1 MVTANSKTTDE
12 GRNVM
17 SRIACHTPR
26 RTTALAALLT
36 LVAVAGAAACSSASS
51 SSAQSS
57 AASGTTSPGTGSSAT
72 ASSGTAGQPLK
83 QLRIALDWTPNVDFL
98 GIYAAIS
105 NGYFTK
111 EGIQPVIIPYSGTPG
126 ETLLSTGKA
135 DLAFTYP
142 PNIPAYRASGLKY
155 RAVAGLAAVNTIDI
169 AVLKSSPYTSPA
181 QLSGQL
187 YGGFGVPSDPP
198 ILKAVMAKA
207 GATNPV
213 YKEVVLSTS
222 AYQALASKRVAYS
235 VMFGGVDDVTA
246 ELQGAQLRLFPIRN
260 YLGAAASF
268 PDDSLAATD
277 AEIADNASVLRAGLA
292 ALSQGYIWSA
302 AHPAQAEQ
310 ILINDNAS
318 ALAHSK
324 NIIVATGN
332 ATAPTFLDSAGQW
345 GSLSDASF
353 TGVTQLMAQGGL
365 FKGKTPPPASDDY
378 TNSLLP
384 QG

>member
-1 MVTANSKTTDE
+1 MSCTA
-12 GRNVM
+12 RRV
-17 SRIACHTPR
+17 SRRAA
-26 RTTALAALLT
+26 ALAAVLG
-36 LVAVAGAAACSSASS
+36 LVGVAGAACSSASS
-51 SSAQSS
+51 
-57 AASGTTSPGTGSSAT
+57 T
-72 ASSGTAGQPLK
+72 ASSSGSSVAASSGKPLK

-105 NGYFTK
+105 NGYFAK
-111 EGIQPVIIPYSGTPG
+111 EGIDPVIIPYSGTPG

-155 RAVAGLAAVNTIDI
+155 RAVAGLTAENTIDI
-169 AVLKSSPYTSPA
+169 AVLKSSSYTSPA

-187 YGGFGVPSDPP
+187 YGGFGVPSDPA

-207 GATNPV
+207 GAKKPA

-235 VMFGGVDDVTA
+235 VMFGGIDDVTA
-246 ELQGAQLRLFPIRN
+246 ELQGAQLRLFPIKH
-260 YLGAAASF
+260 YLGSAASF
-268 PDDSLAATD
+268 PDDSLVATD

-292 ALSQGYIWSA
+292 ALSHGYIWSA
-302 AHPAQAEQ
+302 KHPAQAEQ
-310 ILINDNAS
+310 ILIKDNGS
-318 ALAHSK
+318 ALHHVQ
-324 NIIVATGN
+324 NVVVATGN
-332 ATAPTFLDSAGQW
+332 ATAKTFLNGAGQW
-345 GSLSDASF
+345 GTLSDESF
-353 TGVTQLMAQGGL
+353 AGVTQLMASAGQ
-365 FKGKTPPPASDDY
+365 FKGKTPPAPSDDY

>member
-1 MVTANSKTTDE
+1 MPRSA
-12 GRNVM
+12 R
-17 SRIACHTPR
+17 RPPR
-26 RTTALAALLT
+26 RTTALAAVLA
-36 LVAVAGAAACSSASS
+36 LVGAVGAAACSSAG
-51 SSAQSS
+51 S
-57 AASGTTSPGTGSSAT
+57 AAAPSGTSASG
-72 ASSGTAGQPLK
+72 ASAPPLK
-83 QLRIALDWTPNVDFL
+83 QLRIALDWTPNVNFL
-98 GIYAAIS
+98 GLYAAVS
-105 NGYFTK
+105 NGYFAK
-111 EGIQPVIIPYSGTPG
+111 QGIDPVIIPYSGTPG

-155 RAVAGLAAVNTIDI
+155 RAVAGLAAVNTVDI

-198 ILKAVMAKA
+198 ILKAVMARA
-207 GATNPV
+207 GAANPV

-246 ELQGAQLRLFPIRN
+246 ELQGAQLRLFPIKN

-277 AEIADNASVLRAGLA
+277 AEISGSAPLLRAGLA

-302 AHPAQAEQ
+302 RHPAQAEQ
-310 ILINDNAS
+310 ILIKDNKAALEHSAS
-318 ALAHSK
+318 
-324 NIIVATGN
+324 IITATGN
-332 ATAPTFLDSAGQW
+332 ATAPTFLDGAGQW
-345 GSLSDASF
+345 GTLSDASF
-353 TGVTQLMAQGGL
+353 AGVTQLMASAGQ
-365 FKGKTPPPASDDY
+365 FKGKTPPPAGDDY
-378 TNSLLP
+378 TDSLLP

>member
-1 MVTANSKTTDE
+1 M
-12 GRNVM
+12 
-17 SRIACHTPR
+17 PR
-26 RTTALAALLT
+26 RTTALAAVLT

-51 SSAQSS
+51 TAQSAGSS
-57 AASGTTSPGTGSSAT
+57 AASSGT
-72 ASSGTAGQPLK
+72 ASSGTSAKPLK

-105 NGYFTK
+105 NGYFAK
-111 EGIQPVIIPYSGTPG
+111 EGIDPVIIPYSGTPG

-155 RAVAGLAAVNTIDI
+155 RAVAGLAAQNTIDI
-169 AVLKSSPYTSPA
+169 AVLKSSSYTSPA

-187 YGGFGVPSDPP
+187 YGGFGVPSDPA
-198 ILKAVMAKA
+198 ILKAVMTKA
-207 GATNPV
+207 GAKNPV

-246 ELQGAQLRLFPIRN
+246 ELQGAQLRLFPIKD

-268 PDDSLAATD
+268 PDDSLVATD
-277 AEIADNASVLRAGLA
+277 AEIAGNATVLRAGLA
-292 ALSQGYIWSA
+292 ALSEGYAWSA
-302 AHPAQAEQ
+302 KHPAQAEQ
-310 ILINDNAS
+310 ILIKDNAS
-318 ALAHSK
+318 ALAHSQ

-332 ATAPTFLDSAGQW
+332 ATAPTFLNSSGQW
-345 GSLSDASF
+345 GTLSDASF
-353 TGVTQLMAQGGL
+353 AGVTQLLAAAGQ
-365 FKGKTPPPASDDY
+365 FKGKTPPAASDDY

>member
-1 MVTANSKTTDE
+1 
-12 GRNVM
+12 M
-17 SRIACHTPR
+17 SRSARRRPR
-26 RTTALAALLT
+26 RTTALAAVLT
-36 LVAVAGAAACSSASS
+36 IVAVAGAAACSSASS
-51 SSAQSS
+51 STQSAGSAGSAGSASS
-57 AASGTTSPGTGSSAT
+57 GT
-72 ASSGTAGQPLK
+72 ASSGTSGKPLK

-111 EGIQPVIIPYSGTPG
+111 EGIDPVIIPYSGTPG

-135 DLAFTYP
+135 DLALTYP
-142 PNIPAYRASGLKY
+142 PNIPAYRAGGLKY
-155 RAVAGLAAVNTIDI
+155 RAVAGLAAQNTIDI
-169 AVLKSSPYTSPA
+169 AVLKSSSYTSPA

-187 YGGFGVPSDPP
+187 YGGFGVPSDPA

-207 GATNPV
+207 GASNPV

-246 ELQGAQLRLFPIRN
+246 ELQGAQLRLFPIKD

-268 PDDSLAATD
+268 PDDSLVATD
-277 AEIADNASVLRAGLA
+277 AEIAGNAAALRAGLA
-292 ALSQGYIWSA
+292 ALSAGYTWSA
-302 AHPAQAEQ
+302 KHPAQAEQ
-310 ILINDNAS
+310 ILIKANAS
-318 ALAHSK
+318 ALAHSQ

-332 ATAPTFLDSAGQW
+332 ATAPTFLNSAGQW
-345 GSLSDASF
+345 GTLSDASF
-353 TGVTQLMAQGGL
+353 AGVTQLLNSAGL
-365 FKGKTPPPASDDY
+365 FKGKTPPAASDDY
-378 TNSLLP
+378 TNTLLP

>member
-1 MVTANSKTTDE
+1 MVTGHTDETTDE
-12 GRNVM
+12 SRTVM
-17 SRIACHTPR
+17 SRTPR
-26 RTTALAALLT
+26 RPKTALVALLA
-36 LVAVAGAAACSSASS
+36 LAGLAGATACSSASS
-51 SSAQSS
+51 TTSAAGTPAGATSSTPRGT
-57 AASGTTSPGTGSSAT
+57 ASGTA
-72 ASSGTAGQPLK
+72 ALQP
-83 QLRIALDWTPNVDFL
+83 LRIALDWTPNVDFL

-105 NGYFTK
+105 NGYFAR
-111 EGIQPVIIPYSGTPG
+111 EGINPVIIPYGGTPG
-126 ETLLSTGKA
+126 ETLLSAGKA

-142 PNIPAYRASGLKY
+142 PNIPAYRATGLKY
-155 RAVAGLAAVNTIDI
+155 RAVAGLAQVNTIEI

-198 ILKAVMAKA
+198 ILKAVMTKA
-207 GATNPV
+207 GAKNPV

-260 YLGAAASF
+260 YLGEAASF

-277 AEIADNASVLRAGLA
+277 AEIANNSSVLRRGLA
-292 ALSQGYIWSA
+292 ALAEGYIWSA
-302 AHPAQAEQ
+302 KHPAQAEQ
-310 ILINDNAS
+310 ILINNNKA
-318 ALAHSK
+318 ALDHSQ

-332 ATAPTFLDSAGQW
+332 ATAPTLLSAAGQW

-353 TGVTQLMAQGGL
+353 AGVTQLMAAGGL

>member
-1 MVTANSKTTDE
+1 MVS
-12 GRNVM
+12 
-17 SRIACHTPR
+17 
-26 RTTALAALLT
+26 ALA
-36 LVAVAGAAACSSASS
+36 GCSSGDSPT
-51 SSAQSS
+51 SAGS
-57 AASGTTSPGTGSSAT
+57 AGGHTLST
-72 ASSGTAGQPLK
+72 
-83 QLRIALDWTPNVDFL
+83 LRIALDWTPNVNFL
-98 GIYAAIS
+98 GIYVAIN
-105 NGYFTK
+105 NGFFAK
-111 EGIQPVIIPYSGTPG
+111 EGIDPDIIPYSGTPG

-142 PNIPAYRASGLKY
+142 PNIPAYRAGGLKY
-155 RAVAGLAAVNTIDI
+155 RAVAALTQVNTIDI

-198 ILKAVMAKA
+198 IIKAVMKAA
-207 GATNPV
+207 GAKNPV
-213 YKEVVLSTS
+213 YREVVLSTS

-235 VMFGGVDDVTA
+235 VMFGGIDDVTA
-246 ELQGAQLRLFPIRN
+246 ELQGAQLRLFPIRD

-277 AEIADNASVLRAGLA
+277 AEIADNSSVLRRGLA
-292 ALSQGYIWSA
+292 ALAEGYIWSA
-302 AHPAQAEQ
+302 RHPAQAER
-310 ILINDNAS
+310 ILIKDNQV
-318 ALAHSK
+318 ALEHSQ

-332 ATAPTFLDSAGQW
+332 ATAPTFINSAGQW

-353 TGVTQLMAQGGL
+353 AGVTNLMAQGGL
-365 FKGKTPPPASDDY
+365 FKGKTPPPASDDF